1 MYRCNKSIK
10 PGSWLAAAVMLLAP
24 APALLAAAQEEAAG
38 AAAASIPAGYFGAY
52 EPAIDMEW
60 IKSTWQSARE
70 AVNGK
75 LTPATDE
82 TFEDNRWTRAMRD
95 ELGINVTYKWVADG
109 AQAQEKLKL
118 AMASGD
124 LPDVITLEG
133 DQRLVDFQQ
142 LAEADLLADVTD
154 LWEQYASPLTK
165 EVVGADGEVIFNAV
179 SYGGRMMGVP
189 GPSAGLDTYSYFWV
203 RQDWLDNLGL
213 EPPRTTAELQ
223 EMARAF
229 THDDPDGNGEDD
241 TFAMML
247 DKSLWYRSEGFFWS
261 FGAYPDTWLEA
272 PGGGLQYGALQPE
285 VKDALAAL
293 RHMHADGQL
302 DPEWAVKDGAKAN
315 EAFAR
320 NAVGMAYGGHW
331 ISYDFLPGWENDNS
345 IDWSVYPPPG
355 VDGTPPRGEL
365 ELGMQRIYAVRKG
378 YEHPEALLKAYN
390 LYWEKLYGETGDYE
404 YWGNDEIMDGIWWI
418 GPFAAF
424 HPWVNIPPYYDI
436 QEVYAGT
443 KDPAELTGVSLD
455 YYNNTENNP
464 HPAQQWAWQEMFS
477 DPATSPFGHI
487 TRRVDAGGLFVDNF
501 VGAPTPTMTDRWGT
515 LEELK
520 ITTFTRI
527 IVGDLDLESGFAEFA
542 ADWKKLGGDRITEE
556 VSDWY
561 RAGR

>member
-1 MYRCNKSIK
+1 MYRIK
-10 PGSWLAAAVMLLAP
+10 TTIGFVLAGLLLAP
-24 APALLAAAQEEAAG
+24 AAGLLAGGQEEAAG
-38 AAAASIPAGYFGAY
+38 AAAGAVPPGYFGTY

-60 IKSTWQSARE
+60 IKSTWQGARE
-70 AVNGK
+70 AVNNK
-75 LTPATDE
+75 LNPATGE

-109 AQAQEKLKL
+109 SQAQEKLKL

-133 DQRLVDFQQ
+133 AQRLVDFQQ

-154 LWEQYASPLTK
+154 LWEQYAAPLTK
-165 EVVGADGEVIFNAV
+165 EVVGADGQVIFDAV
-179 SYGGRMMGVP
+179 SYDGRMMGIP
-189 GPSAGLDTYSYFWV
+189 GPSAGLDTFSYFWV

-213 EPPRTTAELQ
+213 APPRTTAELM

-272 PGGGLQYGALQPE
+272 PGGGLTYGALQPE

-293 RHMHADGQL
+293 RAMHADGQL

-320 NAVGMAYGGHW
+320 NAVGIAYGGHW
-331 ISYDFLPGWENDNS
+331 ISYDFLPGWENDDS
-345 IDWSVYPPPG
+345 IDWSVYPQPG
-355 VDGTPPRGEL
+355 VDGTPPKGEL
-365 ELGMQRIYAVRKG
+365 ELGMQRIYAVRKE

-390 LYWEKLYGETGDYE
+390 LYWEKLYGDTGDYE
-404 YWGNDEIMDGIWWI
+404 YWGNDEHMDGIWWI

-436 QEVYAGT
+436 QAVYAGT

-487 TRRVDAGGLFVDNF
+487 TRRVDEGSLFIDNF

-527 IVGDLDLESGFAEFA
+527 IVGDLDLDSGFAEFVE
-542 ADWKKLGGDRITEE
+542 DWQKLGGDRITQE